1 MTEKLFDRTN
11 SIYIMNIPQKGRGVF
26 ANIPFKRGDLLER
39 APTFG
44 LDRATA
50 KILDSTAL
58 LAYYFGRHDMP
69 LASESLA
76 GYVVFGFASIVNHSW
91 NPNAKIVWD
100 DEETGAWV
108 SVVAIRDIKVGE
120 EITHRYT
127 DISAFPDTF
136 ID

>member
-1 MTEKLFDRTN
+1 
-11 SIYIMNIPQKGRGVF
+11 
-26 ANIPFKRGDLLER
+26 
-39 APTFG
+39 
-44 LDRATA
+44 
-50 KILDSTAL
+50 
-58 LAYYFGRHDMP
+58 
-69 LASESLA
+69 
-76 GYVVFGFASIVNHSW
+76 
-91 NPNAKIVWD
+91 VWD